1 MATAP
6 PQPSPPTPD
15 SVWKITG
22 VKEKKADLDPTKPLI
37 GIAENSA
44 LG

>member
-6 PQPSPPTPD
+6 PPPPPRTPD
-15 SVWKITG
+15 KVWKITG
-22 VKEKKADLDPTKPLI
+22 FKKKKADLDPTKPLI

>member
-6 PQPSPPTPD
+6 PPPPSPTFD
-15 SVWKITG
+15 KVWKITG
-22 VKEKKADLDPTKPLI
+22 LKKKKADLDPTKPLI

-44 LG
+44 FG